1 MDRSVDM
8 LDENSNCQTIWN
20 ECLKII
26 QSNISPEHFET
37 WFQPVVPV
45 SLKQQELTIQVPSMF
60 YYEFIENNFWQL
72 LKTAVRHVMGPDGK
86 LAYSVVM
93 GKNVLRLPQSSS
105 EVGSNQPAMPQL
117 PSGSDTEKQGRE
129 IVNPFVIP
137 GLKTMN
143 INSQLKP
150 ELNFDNFVEGECN
163 RLARAAG
170 FAVAKNP
177 GKTSF
182 NPLFIHSDV
191 GLGKTHLANAIGL

>member
-1 MDRSVDM
+1 MEM
-8 LDENSNCQTIWN
+8 LEENNNCQTIWN

-26 QSNISPEHFET
+26 RSNVAPEHFET
-37 WFQPVVPV
+37 WFQPIVPV
-45 SLKQQELTIQVPSMF
+45 LLKQQELTIQVPSMF
-60 YYEFIENNFWQL
+60 YYEFIENNFWQV

-86 LAYSVVM
+86 LAYSVVVQDDKI
-93 GKNVLRLPQSSS
+93 GKEKKTLTLPHSSTEACNNQS
-105 EVGSNQPAMPQL
+105 AMPPL
-117 PSGSDTEKQGRE
+117 PSGSDVEKKGRE

-137 GLKTMN
+137 GLKSMN

-177 GKTSF
+177 GKTDF
-182 NPLFIHSDV
+182 NPLF
-191 GLGKTHLANAIGL
+191 